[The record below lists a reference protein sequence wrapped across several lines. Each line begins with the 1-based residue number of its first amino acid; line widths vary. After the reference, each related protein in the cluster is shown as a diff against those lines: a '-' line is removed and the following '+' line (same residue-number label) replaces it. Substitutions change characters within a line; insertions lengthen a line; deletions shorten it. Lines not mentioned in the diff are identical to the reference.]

1 MRLLLINPR
10 FQESFWSFKWA
21 TEKILPDKR
30 TTNPPLGLATL
41 AALCPKHW
49 EVSIVDEN
57 IETIPLNPRADIIGI
72 CGMGVQY
79 ERQKE
84 LLTFYRK
91 KGFFVVAG
99 GSYAS
104 LCPEKYQSIADT
116 VISGEAEYIWKEF
129 CDDFEKGKHKKLYQE
144 SGEVNLS
151 DSPTPRFDL
160 LDLDKYRA
168 VSLQFSRGC
177 PYRCE
182 FCDIIIMFGRK
193 PRTKSL
199 EQVGKELD
207 LLRRLNATSTFF
219 VDDNFIGNKKQAK
232 SLLSFLRDYQQKHNY
247 WFNFGTESSLNMAQ
261 DNELMTL
268 FREANFKWVFVG
280 IESPDTESLK
290 ETKKFQ
296 NTREDILTSIRKIY
310 SYGIEIYGGFIVGFD
325 NDTTAVFDKQFNF
338 IQASGIQS
346 AMIGLLTAIPKTP
359 LYERLEKEGRL
370 VPWEKGADN
379 TKLETN
385 VIPRQMTYDEM
396 INGYRD
402 LYNRLLTYRNVAGR
416 IKNKTRY
423 LKNPVWKYNSIS
435 GNNLNL
441 LKNFFVQSFRKGKT
455 SWLLNFF
462 RSLPFTNPKVIPLV
476 LQDWVIALSMRDY
489 VDRHFIREFEE
500 KNRIVA
506 HYLEK
511 IRKAFRRYLSQG
523 NLEVSLTQM
532 KNTASNL
539 TIKFNGVLEKDFFR
553 KGERYLSGVLKKTA
567 ASITLNIGEIHTA
580 QLKNLNRMLKK
591 LSRYGD
597 RIYISI
603 PEDLRNLVNIDS
615 SVFNL
620 VLVSDQEHFV

>member
-21 TEKILPDKR
+21 TDKILSNKR

-41 AALCPKHW
+41 AALCPDDW

-57 IETIPLNPRADIIGI
+57 IETIPLNPQADMIGI
-72 CGMGVQY
+72 CGMGVQF

-104 LCPEKYQSIADT
+104 LCPEKYQTIADT

-129 CDDFEKGKHKKLYQE
+129 CNDFEKGKQKKLYQE
-144 SGEVNLS
+144 TGEVNLS

-219 VDDNFIGNKKQAK
+219 VDDNFIGNKNQAK
-232 SLLSFLRDYQQKHNY
+232 GLLKFLRDYQEKHNY

-261 DNELMTL
+261 DDELMTL

-296 NTREDILTSIRKIY
+296 NTREDILTSVRKIY

-370 VPWEKGADN
+370 IPWEKGADN

-385 VIPRQMTYDEM
+385 VIPKQMTYDEM
-396 INGYRD
+396 INGYRG
-402 LYNRLLTYRNVAGR
+402 LYNRLLTYPNIAKR
-416 IKNKTRY
+416 IRNKTRY
-423 LKNPVWKYNSIS
+423 LKNPVWKYQSIT
-435 GNNLNL
+435 GNNLHL
-441 LKNFFVQSFRKGKT
+441 LRNFILESFRKGKM
-455 SWLLNFF
+455 SWLFNFI
-462 RSLPFTNPKVIPLV
+462 RTLLFTNPKVVPIV
-476 LQDWVIALSMRDY
+476 AQDWVIALSMRDY

-506 HYLEK
+506 HYLDK
-511 IRKAFRRYLSQG
+511 IRRAFQRYLNQG
-523 NLEVSLTQM
+523 NLEVSLTQV
-532 KNTASNL
+532 KNTAANL
-539 TIKFNGVLEKDFFR
+539 TIKFNGVLERDFFR
-553 KGERYLSGVLKKTA
+553 KGERYLSRVLKKTA
-567 ASITLNIGEIHTA
+567 ASITLNIGEIHA
-580 QLKNLNRMLKK
+580 EQLKNLNRMLKK

-597 RIYISI
+597 RVYISI
-603 PEDLRNLVNIDS
+603 PEELRNLVNIDS
-615 SVFNL
+615 SIFNL
-620 VLVSDQEHFV
+620 VLVSEQEPLV